1 MEIVVLASQGLSNRQ
16 IASSLSLAE
25 ATVKRHL
32 ANAYLKMRVSSRGE
46 AVRSA
51 LQQEWI
57 TIQEITQE

>member
-51 LQQEWI
+51 LQQGWI